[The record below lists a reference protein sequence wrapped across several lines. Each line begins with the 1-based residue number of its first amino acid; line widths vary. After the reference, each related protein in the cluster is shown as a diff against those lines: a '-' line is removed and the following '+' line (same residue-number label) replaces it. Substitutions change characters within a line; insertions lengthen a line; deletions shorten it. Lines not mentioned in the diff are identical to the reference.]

1 MHRTFRRAHS
11 LPWRTVPLWFVAAF
25 TVWAMFASMP
35 ALLSEDAF
43 AQEPVVVPVRVALS
57 HRALG
62 PGESGFLAVIY
73 DVPPSAHLQIGD
85 FLTAT
90 PEEGQPFTLGMPEA
104 PPPQEYEGDPVYQGR
119 AIFRYPMTVASDA
132 TPGPRTLR
140 VMVGYQACTEEPIFA
155 CYAPEEVMREASFEV
170 STTGG
175 TLATENAEFFPALVS
190 PSQVSS
196 TQVSST
202 PVSSTQG
209 GAAGSSAPPAAE
221 APKDLAGRL
230 NQALAERSFLA
241 FLFVF
246 LGGVATSF
254 TPCVYP
260 MIPITI
266 SYIGGRSRS
275 RLQGFVLSAFFVL
288 GIAIMYSSLGVLA
301 ASTGALFGNAMQST
315 PVLLIVSAVF
325 FAMGASML
333 GAFDIAL
340 PSSLQTKIQGG
351 PRGGVI
357 GAIAM
362 GMVTGLVAS
371 PCVGPVLVVLL
382 AWVANVGAIGYGF
395 WLLFTFATG
404 LGLLFLII
412 GTFAGALN
420 ALPGA
425 GAWMDTVKHVFGV
438 ILFAM
443 GIYYLRALIG
453 PGWTWV
459 LSGILVVMTG
469 TFLGAFRPIKEDSEN
484 GVLFRKGFGLVL
496 LLGGAFV
503 FLVGLARVSGVGLGA
518 PPVSAGLSATTSQP
532 AHAATAKHPGPDW
545 TLDEDAAWRRASAE
559 GKPVVMDFYAD
570 WCVACVELDHKT
582 WVDARIQG
590 EAERFVAIKLDF
602 TKNDAAD
609 KARQA
614 HYGVV
619 GLPTVIFF
627 DSEGKEVERFF
638 GFRGPDQVLASMKR
652 VS

>member
-1 MHRTFRRAHS
+1 MHRTFHRAHS
-11 LPWRTVPLWFVAAF
+11 LPWRALSIWFVAALA
-25 TVWAMFASMP
+25 VWAAVSAMP
-35 ALLSEDAF
+35 ALRSGDAH
-43 AQEPVVVPVRVALS
+43 AQEPVIVPVRLALS

-62 PGESGFLAVIY
+62 PGETGFLAVIY

-90 PEEGQPFTLGMPEA
+90 PKEGQPITLGMPEA
-104 PPPQEYEGDPVYQGR
+104 PPSQTYEGDPVYQGR
-119 AIFRYPMTVASDA
+119 TIFRYPMTVASDA
-132 TPGPRTLR
+132 APGPRTLQLLI
-140 VMVGYQACTEEPIFA
+140 GYQACTEEPIFA
-155 CYAPEEVMREASFEV
+155 CYAPEEVEREASFEV
-170 STTGG
+170 STGGG
-175 TLATENAEFFPALVS
+175 TLAVENAEFFPSLSAAAS
-190 PSQVSS
+190 
-196 TQVSST
+196 
-202 PVSSTQG
+202 
-209 GAAGSSAPPAAE
+209 GAAAAASPAAE
-221 APKDLAGRL
+221 APKDLASRL
-230 NQALAERSFLA
+230 TQALAERSFLA

-275 RLQGFVLSAFFVL
+275 RLQGFTLSVFFVL

-333 GAFDIAL
+333 GAFDLAL
-340 PSSLQTKIQGG
+340 PSGLQTKIQGG

-395 WLLFTFATG
+395 WLLFTFAAG

-484 GVLFRKGFGLVL
+484 GVLFRKGFGLIL

-518 PPVSAGLSATTSQP
+518 LPVSSNPSGMTAEP
-532 AHAATAKHPGPDW
+532 AHAAAAKHPGPDW
-545 TLDEDAAWRRASAE
+545 NLDEDAAWRRARAE
-559 GKPVVMDFYAD
+559 GKPVVIDFYAD
-570 WCVACVELDHKT
+570 WCVACVELDHET
-582 WVDARIQG
+582 WVDARIRR

-602 TKNDAAD
+602 TKNDAGD

-614 HYGVV
+614 RYGVV

-627 DSEGKEVERFF
+627 DSDGKEVERFF
-638 GFRGPDQVLASMKR
+638 GFRGPEPVLASMKR